1 MAEKYCLKWNDFQT
15 NVSNTFRK
23 LRTSEHFHD
32 VTLVSDDQQQVSAHK
47 VILSSSSEYFR
58 NVLTSTKHSHPMLC
72 LSGVNKT
79 DLMNILEF
87 IYNGEIQIYQDNLDH
102 FLDIA
107 QRFKLEGLIQEK
119 DEHAIET
126 KMFEEE
132 AFQDNVTTDLVPD
145 AESANVKSQKTEKII
160 VIESANFETTEDLDQ
175 KLSEMFEGSG
185 RSKKCI
191 PCGKISRDMTQA
203 REHAETHIDGLNF
216 PCQHCDKSFRSRQTL
231 RSHISKYHKQ

>member
-1 MAEKYCLKWNDFQT
+1 MAEKFCLKWNDFQT

-72 LSGVNKT
+72 LSGVSKT

-87 IYNGEIQIYQDNLDH
+87 IYNGEIQIIQDNLDH

-107 QRFKLEGLIQEK
+107 QRFKLEGLIREKEEHPVETQMFDDKNFQEN
-119 DEHAIET
+119 IMT
-126 KMFEEE
+126 
-132 AFQDNVTTDLVPD
+132 QN
-145 AESANVKSQKTEKII
+145 AEKVIVKSQKTEKII
-160 VIESANFETTEDLDQ
+160 VFESANFDNMEALDQ
-175 KLSEMFEGSG
+175 KLE
-185 RSKKCI
+185 
-191 PCGKISRDMTQA
+191 
-203 REHAETHIDGLNF
+203 
-216 PCQHCDKSFRSRQTL
+216 
-231 RSHISKYHKQ
+231 

>member
-1 MAEKYCLKWNDFQT
+1 MTEKFCLKWNDFQT

-58 NVLTSTKHSHPMLC
+58 NVLISTKHSHPMLC
-72 LSGVNKT
+72 LSGVNKA

-87 IYNGEIQIYQDNLDH
+87 IYNGEIQIIQDNLDH

-119 DEHAIET
+119 EEHPVTVETPMFDE
-126 KMFEEE
+126 KN
-132 AFQDNVTTDLVPD
+132 FQENIMTQN
-145 AESANVKSQKTEKII
+145 AEKVIVKSQKTEKII
-160 VIESANFETTEDLDQ
+160 VFESANFDNMEALDQ
-175 KLSEMFEGSG
+175 KLE
-185 RSKKCI
+185 
-191 PCGKISRDMTQA
+191 
-203 REHAETHIDGLNF
+203 
-216 PCQHCDKSFRSRQTL
+216 
-231 RSHISKYHKQ
+231 

>member
-1 MAEKYCLKWNDFQT
+1 MAEKFCLKWNDFQT

-72 LSGVNKT
+72 LSGVSKT

-87 IYNGEIQIYQDNLDH
+87 IYNGEIQIIQDNLDH

-107 QRFKLEGLIQEK
+107 QRFKLEGLIREKEEHPVETQMFDDKNFQE
-119 DEHAIET
+119 IIMT
-126 KMFEEE
+126 
-132 AFQDNVTTDLVPD
+132 QN
-145 AESANVKSQKTEKII
+145 AEKVIVKSQKTEKII
-160 VIESANFETTEDLDQ
+160 VFESANFDDMEALDQ